1 MPQSPCDCLPAG
13 SALRARGRARHYA
26 RANGGQGMA
35 PEPMTRGTAAD
46 AGNRSVAHA
55 TMAAFKRHGV
65 DLLIGQNAPTRLF
78 LLGKEY
84 GIRTL
89 GIRTEKAGAIMA
101 DGYARIARKIAV
113 VTSIAGPGAALL
125 VPGLGEAY
133 KASIP
138 LLAIV
143 QDMPRNL
150 IDKNPAQEFDHMTL
164 FQPCAKFVRR
174 VDRADRVEDYI
185 DMAVAA
191 ATSGRPGP
199 AVLMMPPDLFEDA
212 APSSDARITSLGRYP
227 IDRTVADPSA
237 VAAAASLLARAK
249 HPVAVIGGG
258 AHTSEAYG
266 ELAQLS
272 DLAALPMGTTTMGK
286 GTIDEGHA
294 LSLGVVGY
302 VMGKRAAS
310 RAYRD
315 MMKRADVVLLVG
327 NRTNQNGT
335 DSWTLFAPDAKFIHL
350 DIDPMEVGRN
360 YEAAVRLVGDAKLTL
375 AALNA
380 ALGSHD
386 LSARKAARAGLEA
399 EIAAGRAA
407 FARDSADAFLSDK
420 KPVRPERVMAELG
433 KTLTPETIV
442 VADASYSTIWAINY
456 LRVTRAGQ
464 RILTPRGLA
473 GIGWGFPMA
482 LGAKLAAPDRPVVYL
497 GGDGAFAYNWA
508 ELETARRMGI
518 KITAIVLNNQV
529 LGYEKDAEDIHFGEH
544 AAGCDFA
551 PVDHAAIARAC
562 GWTGV
567 RVEVPGDLARALAD
581 AAKAAG
587 PTLIDVISDP
597 NAAPPITA
605 YTGKLAD
612 LS

>member
-1 MPQSPCDCLPAG
+1 
-13 SALRARGRARHYA
+13 
-26 RANGGQGMA
+26 MA
-35 PEPMTRGTAAD
+35 PEPMARGGAEAS
-46 AGNRSVAHA
+46 NRSVAHA
-55 TMAAFKRHGV
+55 MMAAFRRHGV
-65 DLLIGQNAPTRLF
+65 DTLIGQNAPTRLF
-78 LLGKEY
+78 LLGKDY
-84 GIRTL
+84 GIRTI

-101 DGYARIARKIAV
+101 DGYARIARKIPV

-138 LLAIV
+138 LLAVV
-143 QDMPRNL
+143 QDVPRSQT
-150 IDKNPAQEFDHMTL
+150 DKNPAQEFDHVPL
-164 FQPCAKFVRR
+164 FQSCAKFVRR

-199 AVLMMPPDLFEDA
+199 AVLLMPADIFEDA
-212 APSSDARITSLGRYP
+212 APPSDARITALGRYP
-227 IDRTVADPSA
+227 IDRTQADPA
-237 VAAAASLLARAK
+237 AIAAAAALLARAER
-249 HPVAVIGGG
+249 PVAVIGGG

-266 ELAQLS
+266 ELAALS
-272 DLAALPMGTTTMGK
+272 ELAVLPMGTTTMGK
-286 GTIDEGHA
+286 GTIDETHD

-302 VMGKRAAS
+302 VMGKRSAS

-315 MMKRADVVLLVG
+315 LVKRADVVLLVG

-335 DSWTLFAPDAKFIHL
+335 DSWTLFAPDARFIHL
-350 DIDPMEVGRN
+350 DIDPVEVGRN
-360 YEAAVRLVGDAKLTL
+360 YEATVRLVGDAKLTL
-375 AALNA
+375 AALNQ
-380 ALGSHD
+380 ALKSQD
-386 LSARKAARAGLEA
+386 LSKRKATRASLAA
-399 EIAAGRAA
+399 EIARGRAA
-407 FARDSADAFLSDK
+407 FTKDSADIVGSDR
-420 KPVRPERVMAELG
+420 KPVRPERVMAELA
-433 KTLTPETIV
+433 KRLTPETIV
-442 VADASYSTIWAINY
+442 VADASYSTVWAINF
-456 LRVTRAGQ
+456 LRTTRAGQ

-482 LGAKLAAPDRPVVYL
+482 LGAKLAAPDRQVVYL

-508 ELETARRMGI
+508 EMETARRMGI
-518 KITAIVLNNQV
+518 TITAIVLNNQV
-529 LGYEKDAEDIHFGEH
+529 LGYEKDAEDIHFGAH
-544 AAGCDFA
+544 AEGCEFA

-567 RVEVPGDLARALAD
+567 RVENPADIAKALSD
-581 AAKAAG
+581 AAKASG